1 MPPPWSSFQRFHR
14 KSAPAFLNPQTWT
27 RRLQITILPGNST
40 NSCLGN
46 ILFVGKVFVVGHVF
60 VSYIGGVGSTTG
72 ISMVPTIP
80 HSFRSHPWIL
90 YSSLHRRGRN
100 IQVGDVITYTH
111 PMFPT
116 EHGCKRVIGMPGDFV
131 SVITPG
137 RRDGDIEADDVD
149 GKWASVKGHCWV
161 QGDNLEWSRDS
172 RLFGPLPLG
181 LVKSKVLAV
190 ILPFREAKWVGSSVD
205 LVKPQERGRE
215 WVMK

>member
-1 MPPPWSSFQRFHR
+1 MPPPWSSIHRFHK
-14 KSAPAFLNPQTWT
+14 KSAPAFLSPQAWT
-27 RRLQITILPGNST
+27 RSAFL
-40 NSCLGN
+40 
-46 ILFVGKVFVVGHVF
+46 VAKVFVVGHVF
-60 VSYIGGVGSTTG
+60 FSYIGGVGSTTG

-111 PMFPT
+111 PMFPKQ
-116 EHGCKRVIGMPGDFV
+116 HGCKRVIGMPGDFV

-137 RRDGDIEADDVD
+137 RSDEDIEAVD
-149 GKWASVKGHCWV
+149 AEGKWASVREEVIRVPDGHCWV

-205 LVKPQERGRE
+205 VVDPQEKERE
-215 WVMK
+215 WILK